1 MAYEN
6 DLQMHFVSI
15 GLEEGVKR
23 GKEQA
28 YREIAAKMKAQGVAL
43 EKIAVL
49 MGLEESEVKSLLC

>member
-6 DLQMHFVSI
+6 DLQMHFVNI

-28 YREIAAKMKAQGVAL
+28 YREIAARMKAQGVEV

-49 MGLEESEVKSLLC
+49 MGLEKNVVQALLS

>member
-6 DLQMHFVSI
+6 DLQMHFVNI

-28 YREIAAKMKAQGVAL
+28 YREIAARMKEQGVDV
-43 EKIAVL
+43 EKIAAL
-49 MGLEESEVKSLLC
+49 MGLEKNVVQALLS

>member
-6 DLQMHFVSI
+6 DLQMHFVNI

-28 YREIAAKMKAQGVAL
+28 YREIAARMKAQGVEE

-49 MGLEESEVKSLLC
+49 MGLEKNVVQALLS

>member
-6 DLQMHFVSI
+6 DLQMHFVNI

-28 YREIAAKMKAQGVAL
+28 YREIAARMKAQGVDV
-43 EKIAVL
+43 EKIAAL
-49 MGLEESEVKSLLC
+49 MGLEKSVVQALLS